1 MRKRM
6 AAKGKFV
13 GKEFYG
19 CTKYPAC
26 NGIRNA
32 DGKVGYSKKVGNA
45 PSGFEKGVSYER
57 KAMQAGTD
65 AANALRWG
73 IAGNSVLK
81 IPSSGLANK
90 VTAHIDNQVEMPLT
104 NLQKVYKAIFPYRNR
119 DCHWAESRLSADI
132 KDAIRVELTNAK
144 IAHNPFMRR
153 FKDDGKDIYLNDLK
167 VETAAKVLLAG
178 MAYMGMQVYVLGMQL
193 AYIVP
198 TSGYTLLNPKV
209 AAYAGLGIA
218 DDDDRRQAMRFALL
232 EID

>member
-1 MRKRM
+1 M

-32 DGKVGYSKKVGNA
+32 DGKVGYSKKVGSDSSFNK
-45 PSGFEKGVSYER
+45 SETNFER
-57 KAMQAGTD
+57 K
-65 AANALRWG
+65 
-73 IAGNSVLK
+73 
-81 IPSSGLANK
+81 LANK

-119 DCHWAESRLSADI
+119 DCHSESRLSADI

-144 IAHNPFMRR
+144 IAHNPFMRHV
-153 FKDDGKDIYLNDLK
+153 KDGSEDIYLNDLK